1 MRLRVRLQIIAGMTL
16 LAGLR
21 LEHAVARRI
30 GLLAAYHRHLARLI
44 RRVKLFDD
52 AYYLES
58 NADVAQAAIAPLQ
71 HYVAWGDR
79 EGRGPM
85 PLFDV
90 SYYRAHIRG
99 LLRNVNT
106 LLHYAYVGRHLRV
119 SPSAWFDVGYYL
131 AQNKDVAR
139 ARVEPLRHYLD
150 FGGREGRAPCPQF
163 DSGFYLR
170 MNPDVA
176 EAGINPL
183 VHYLHSGRAEGR
195 CVLPGPGEQP
205 VAAALPSVIDSAE
218 WDAIPRP
225 TTAVARVDVIV
236 PVYRGRLETLHCLCA
251 LLKSTARTAFEV
263 IVIDD
268 ASPEPELSA
277 DLRQL
282 AERGLFTLLR
292 NEHNLG
298 FVATV
303 NRGMALHPG
312 RDVVLLNADTE
323 VYGDWLDRLYAAAYG
338 TSGVG
343 SVTPLSNNATVCSYP
358 VFLHDNPYPL
368 ELGYGEL
375 DRLTA
380 RVNAGVAVETPSAV
394 GFCMY
399 ITRRCLDTIGL
410 FDAETFGRGY
420 GEDNDF
426 SQRAIAHGWK
436 NLIAADVFVRHL
448 GSVSFQ
454 GERAKRIDAA
464 LTVLDGRYPNYRS
477 DVARFIADDPLA
489 EARGRL
495 DWARLQRQ
503 MCKEN
508 ILVVSHNRGGGSER
522 HVQEDVRR
530 FIAAGQGVF
539 MMRPQF
545 GHPEN
550 ICLSHPSLKLLPNL
564 PVFALQ
570 DTKRLAVVLRDLG
583 ITQVHSHGLVDY
595 TPQAPMHLAVLAQA
609 LGARLEVNVHDY
621 SVICPRINLADRS
634 GLYCGEPD
642 VQGCNACLRREGA
655 QFAVNRIDEWRA
667 VNRQMLRA
675 ADNVLVPDHDV
686 AQRLRRYYPDVSV
699 TVSPHEEIDY
709 RRLPMR
715 LPDLMPDEPLRVVV
729 IGAIGRIKGFDVLL
743 ACARDASRRKLP
755 IEFVLLG
762 YSLDDALLE
771 DAGVQVTGRYL
782 EHEAEQRLLGLGPHV
797 AWLPSLWP
805 ETYSYTLSIALRCG
819 RPAFAFDLGAMA
831 SRLRDAGLDA
841 MLMPLSNASSAAAI
855 NHRFLEYR
863 SLWARAIGR
872 AS

>member
-1 MRLRVRLQIIAGMTL
+1 MRLRVRLQMFAGMTL

-30 GLLAAYHRHLARLI
+30 GLLTAYHRHLARLI
-44 RRVKLFDD
+44 RQLKLFDE

-58 NADVAQAAIAPLQ
+58 NADVTQAAVPALQ

-90 SYYRAHIRG
+90 LYYRAHAKGR
-99 LLRNVNT
+99 LKNVNT
-106 LLHYAYVGRHLRV
+106 LLHYAYVGRHLRL
-119 SPSAWFDVGYYL
+119 SSSAWFDVDYYL
-131 AQNKDVAR
+131 GQNKDVAR

-170 MNPDVA
+170 MNPDVV

-183 VHYLHSGRAEGR
+183 VHYLRNGRAEGR
-195 CVLPGPGEQP
+195 CVLPGPGDQ
-205 VAAALPSVIDSAE
+205 AATAPLPGVIDSAE
-218 WDAIPRP
+218 WDALPQQ
-225 TTAVARVDVIV
+225 TGDTAVVDVIV
-236 PVYRGRLETLHCLCA
+236 PVYRGRLETLHCLCN

-277 DLRQL
+277 DLKQL
-282 AERGLFTLLR
+282 AARGLFTLLT
-292 NEHNLG
+292 NERNLG

-303 NRGMALHPG
+303 NRGMALHPE

-338 TSGVG
+338 AADVG

-375 DRLTA
+375 DRLA
-380 RVNAGVAVETPSAV
+380 AEVNAGIAVETPSAV

-399 ITRRCLDTIGL
+399 ITRRCLNAIGL
-410 FDAETFGRGY
+410 FDAKTFGRGY

-477 DVARFIADDPLA
+477 DVARFIAEDPLA

-495 DWARLQRQ
+495 DRARLQRQ
-503 MCKEN
+503 VRREN

-522 HVQEDVRR
+522 HVQEDVQR
-530 FIAAGQGVF
+530 FTAAGQGVF
-539 MMRPQF
+539 LMRPQF

-550 ICLSHPSLKLLPNL
+550 VGLSHPSLKLLPNL

-570 DTKRLAVVLRDLG
+570 DRERLVDVLRELG

-595 TPQAPMHLAVLAQA
+595 TAQAPAQLAALAQA
-609 LGARLEVNVHDY
+609 LGARFDVNVHDY

-642 VQGCNACLRREGA
+642 SQGCNACLWREGSE
-655 QFAVNRIDEWRA
+655 FVVSRIEDWRA
-667 VNRQMLRA
+667 VQHQMLRA
-675 ADNVLVPDHDV
+675 ADNVLVPDQDV
-686 AQRLRRYYPDVSV
+686 AQRLHRYYPDVSL

-709 RRLPMR
+709 RQIPMLLPE
-715 LPDLMPDEPLRVVV
+715 LMPDEPLRVVV
-729 IGAIGRIKGFDVLL
+729 IGAIGRIKGYDVLL
-743 ACARDASRRKLP
+743 ACARDAARRKLP

-762 YSLDDALLE
+762 YSLDDGLLE

-841 MLMPLSNASSAAAI
+841 MLMPLTHAGSAAAI
-855 NHRFLEYR
+855 NHCFLEYR
-863 SLWARAIGR
+863 SLWARAIGQ